1 LWSDDRQNGSKA
13 DFGVTSGSAIIL
25 PEYADFFVDV
35 KITVTF
41 LKRSLNNLRVSI
53 RPEHPNAED
62 DGSIV
67 PGQIKPDC
75 QPAWFFLSHWQ
86 SGRAQNGIMAELV
99 TIRPERGMNDADCH
113 KYTESEG
120 TVKLSDKVRW
130 K

>member
-1 LWSDDRQNGSKA
+1 MTAKMEAKPISGLLPDRPLSYRSTLISSSTLK
-13 DFGVTSGSAIIL
+13 SA
-25 PEYADFFVDV
+25 
-35 KITVTF
+35 VTF

-75 QPAWFFLSHWQ
+75 HPTWFFPSHWQ